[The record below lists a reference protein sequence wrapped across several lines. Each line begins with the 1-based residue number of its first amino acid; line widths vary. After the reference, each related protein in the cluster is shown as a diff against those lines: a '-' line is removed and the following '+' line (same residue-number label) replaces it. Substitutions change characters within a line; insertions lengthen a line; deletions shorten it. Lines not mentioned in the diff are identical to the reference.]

1 MLRKFITAILII
13 LLLLFVSAPLATLI
27 RKKPTIAV
35 TIRSWS
41 MAPLITRGDLVF
53 LWPAGEKSSFSVGQ
67 IVVFRAPEE
76 GIHEWTLHRI
86 TGVDSQK
93 GFITRGDAN
102 EYTDQEGSGYPP
114 VKPEWIAGIVPTI
127 DSKPLKIPLLGYLSL
142 YLERSES
149 SQTLIP
155 VLVGALA
162 AALVLDE
169 IFKSKKTRRKEK
181 LSQGQLCFLGGLA
194 VALLMASLMLSGSLF
209 ITFPYG
215 VEENPGVLMG
225 SNVGILALGTSQ
237 EIELAELNNS
247 GFIPT
252 FYFAVSSDPQVVLEQ
267 CHFTLAREDVA
278 RVTATVYAQKSGL
291 HQASVIVGIFLPF
304 LPPGI
309 IGDLAQINFWLA
321 LIAVAL
327 VPAMPVFVIPYLE
340 PRYRRRLVVFW
351 RQRFN
356 KFTGAIGLMRR

>member
-1 MLRKFITAILII
+1 MSL
-13 LLLLFVSAPLATLI
+13 
-27 RKKPTIAV
+27 
-35 TIRSWS
+35 
-41 MAPLITRGDLVF
+41 
-53 LWPAGEKSSFSVGQ
+53 
-67 IVVFRAPEE
+67 
-76 GIHEWTLHRI
+76 
-86 TGVDSQK
+86 
-93 GFITRGDAN
+93 
-102 EYTDQEGSGYPP
+102 
-114 VKPEWIAGIVPTI
+114 I
-127 DSKPLKIPLLGYLSL
+127 DSKSESCWAIFPLLGQ
-142 YLERSES
+142 RIPDA
-149 SQTLIP
+149 IP

-267 CHFTLAREDVA
+267 CHYPGQGRCRQGDSL
-278 RVTATVYAQKSGL
+278 VYAQS
-291 HQASVIVGIFLPF
+291 QAAGQCDCGHISSF

-309 IGDLAQINFWLA
+309 IGVGTNKLLKRPDRGCVSPGNAGICHPTWSRVIGAWWCFGVSA
-321 LIAVAL
+321 LINLPSHWLDA
-327 VPAMPVFVIPYLE
+327 PVKRPSE
-340 PRYRRRLVVFW
+340 R
-351 RQRFN
+351 
-356 KFTGAIGLMRR
+356 